1 MSRHIVKR
9 CRVDQSVVIASM
21 SYDDDADIAGS
32 GGMGMGVCACVNADA
47 GAGAVDGITF
57 IDCKQY

>member
-32 GGMGMGVCACVNADA
+32 AGMGMGVCACVDA
-47 GAGAVDGITF
+47 GCGSRCG
-57 IDCKQY
+57 